1 MVGEKAILKLG
12 KSYETRKATMAL
24 DSQFRTYAISGKT
37 QKSDDQSLDNIA
49 MTSKP
54 ETHVTNS
61 SQETFVSL
69 NGYTGANL
77 ELHTTDLFNREEIDI
92 EHQTKIFI

>member
-1 MVGEKAILKLG
+1 MAMTQMDQLRLIAIVGEKAILKLG

-49 MTSKP
+49 MTS
-54 ETHVTNS
+54 
-61 SQETFVSL
+61 
-69 NGYTGANL
+69 
-77 ELHTTDLFNREEIDI
+77 
-92 EHQTKIFI
+92 